1 MENLHRMEETFLRVK
16 TERDELMKRQY
27 RDSIDSGNS
36 RGSSEAST
44 DDIVHLKN
52 ELSLQKKAY
61 EAQFIEYVSKIVRII
76 DFDIKRRFEIF
87 NGVLTCSHG
96 CGLNYD

>member
-1 MENLHRMEETFLRVK
+1 MEETFLRVK

-36 RGSSEAST
+36 RGSSEASN
-44 DDIVHLKN
+44 DEIVNLKN
-52 ELSLQKKAY
+52 ELSNQKKAY
-61 EAQFIEYVSKIVRII
+61 EAQFIEYVSTHSLSLSSING
-76 DFDIKRRFEIF
+76 DCQRFVTVF
-87 NGVLTCSHG
+87 TCSHG